1 VIEGHEDLAITGI
14 AMIDDAGEGE
24 LTFIGDEQHARRWAN
39 AASTVALVS
48 NDLELGEWARSSR
61 TVIRVQSADHAM
73 IQVLQRV
80 SVAIDA
86 PPVGIH
92 PTAQVDPT
100 ATVGE
105 DVCIGSCV
113 IIGPGCSIGA
123 RAIIESGAR
132 LHSGVQMGD
141 DCRLYSNVVLYQNT
155 VLGSRVSI
163 HANAVIGADGFGY
176 RPSLDGS
183 GVLKIPHVGNVI
195 LGDDVEIGANTCI
208 DRAKFGSTTI
218 GAHTKIDNLCQIGHN
233 CRIGKACF
241 ISGQTGI
248 GGSSVVGN
256 FVQIAGQVGIADHL
270 TIGDRARIT
279 GKAGVMKSVPPDATW
294 AGTPAHDVSDAWR
307 EQKMLRKLPGWSKK
321 LKQLLKDD

>member
-1 VIEGHEDLAITGI
+1 
-14 AMIDDAGEGE
+14 MIDEAGEGE
-24 LTFIGDEQHARRWAN
+24 LTFIGDEQHARQWAS
-39 AASTVALVS
+39 AASTVALASVG
-48 NDLELGEWARSSR
+48 LELGEWARSSR

-73 IQVLQRV
+73 IQVLERV

-86 PPVGIH
+86 PACGIH
-92 PTAQVDPT
+92 PTAEIDPT

-113 IIGPGCSIGA
+113 IVGPGCSIGA
-123 RAIIESGAR
+123 RSIIESGAR
-132 LHSGVQMGD
+132 LHSGVQIGE
-141 DCRLYSNVVLYQNT
+141 DCHLYSNVVLYQDT
-155 VLGSRVSI
+155 TIGKRVLI

-183 GVLKIPHVGNVI
+183 GVLKIPHVGNTV

-218 GAHTKIDNLCQIGHN
+218 GSHTKIDNLCQIGHN
-233 CRIGKACF
+233 CRIGTACF

-248 GGSSVVGN
+248 GGSTVVGN
-256 FVQIAGQVGIADHL
+256 FVQIGGQVGVSDHL
-270 TIGDRARIT
+270 TIGDGARIT
-279 GKAGVMKSVPPDATW
+279 GKSGVMQDVPAGMTW
-294 AGTPAHDVSDAWR
+294 AGTPAHDAIAVWR

-321 LKQLLKDD
+321 LKKLLKDD